1 MGDNRS
7 LSKLK
12 GAGVWA
18 AFLVLA
24 AWLALLTWLTAHT
37 AIPDS
42 EWARLLVVF
51 GSIESVAFAA
61 AGALFGT
68 TIQGKRVQEAKQQ
81 AEKAEQQAAEERN
94 AAKAN
99 AQAAVNG
106 KSLAAVIKSRAKT
119 RSSNSG
125 VERVST
131 RSAADADDDLVALS
145 KELFPD

>member
-1 MGDNRS
+1 MSNHRS
-7 LSKLK
+7 LTRLK
-12 GAGVWA
+12 NAGVWA

-24 AWLALLTWLTAHT
+24 AWLALLAWLTAHT

-81 AEKAEQQAAEERN
+81 VEKAEQQAAEERN

-106 KSLAAVIKSRAKT
+106 KALASAVKARAKSR
-119 RSSNSG
+119 SSDSG
-125 VERVST
+125 VERVS
-131 RSAADADDDLVALS
+131 RGEAAGVDDELVALS
-145 KELFPD
+145 NELFPD